1 MQINYQPSLMSGAA
15 EPQPN
20 ETDNMS
26 KEVIEGVR
34 MRTNYGKTDEYKQAG
49 DRYRSFDPAR

>member
-1 MQINYQPSLMSGAA
+1 MSGAM
-15 EPQPN
+15 EPSPN

-34 MRTNYGKTDEYKQAG
+34 MRTNYGETDEYKQAG
-49 DRYRSFDPAR
+49 DRYRGFDPAR